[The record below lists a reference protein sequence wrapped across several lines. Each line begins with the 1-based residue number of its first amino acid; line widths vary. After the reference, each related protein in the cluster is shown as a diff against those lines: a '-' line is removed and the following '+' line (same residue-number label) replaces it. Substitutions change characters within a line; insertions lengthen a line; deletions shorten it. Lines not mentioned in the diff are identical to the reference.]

1 MGIIGR
7 AGSKT
12 APTTRER
19 ERQHG
24 LKRSKK
30 KPFLVLFCI
39 REITLRQKRKG
50 IKESSS
56 SAIREGFK
64 KEGEKKKRK
73 NLYSTLCKCPFIL
86 ACIGKGRN
94 QYTSMVSRLSRASN
108 RPPMALRRIRVAKF
122 LGPSSSAPDG
132 GPRGCLV
139 G

>member
-30 KPFLVLFCI
+30 KAFSCSFLY
-39 REITLRQKRKG
+39 KRNNFKTKKKG
-50 IKESSS
+50 NKRIQLVSHS
-56 SAIREGFK
+56 RGFK
-64 KEGEKKKRK
+64 KKAKKKRK